1 MGAAAS
7 SLFWTKR
14 SDHGDFIIAAANGD
28 AEKCLAIINR
38 APGITRDGVDSRRT
52 AAAHDALYILQNIHS
67 RLFELDVVH
76 NPIKNFGVWTGEAGA
91 T

>member
-38 APGITRDGVDSRRT
+38 APGTPFAPFDERDRPLFTDEDHAAQLNMPVMILRRALFLDWTLWFIT
-52 AAAHDALYILQNIHS
+52 
-67 RLFELDVVH
+67 
-76 NPIKNFGVWTGEAGA
+76 
-91 T
+91 